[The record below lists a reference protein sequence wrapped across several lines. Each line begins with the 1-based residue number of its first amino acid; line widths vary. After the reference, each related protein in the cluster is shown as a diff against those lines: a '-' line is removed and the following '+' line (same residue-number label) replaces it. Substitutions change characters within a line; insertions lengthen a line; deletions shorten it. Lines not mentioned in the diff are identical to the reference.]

1 MYEERTNVDEEGM
14 RHFKERHIDR
24 IKKQVIEE
32 KLQEQKDWYSVPSST
47 YIYVC
52 VCVSKNVMKTLK
64 KKPAYMKFE
73 PKVLQDAGLAREFR
87 AQGLL

>member
-52 VCVSKNVMKTLK
+52 DCVSKNVMETLK
-64 KKPAYMKFE
+64 SWRKNLRIWSLNQKCYKMQA
-73 PKVLQDAGLAREFR
+73 
-87 AQGLL
+87 

>member
-32 KLQEQKDWYSVPSST
+32 KLQEQKDWYSVPS
-47 YIYVC
+47 
-52 VCVSKNVMKTLK
+52 
-64 KKPAYMKFE
+64 
-73 PKVLQDAGLAREFR
+73 
-87 AQGLL
+87 